1 MALLAKKKAK
11 IYKKVQTKSKLRKN
25 FGGNFLG
32 IMGAWNPFLVS
43 RGDAKTLVFRII
55 VQVLGG
61 KLDKK
66 NLYLALK
73 RRILGVFDLKI
84 KQKTAFVIV
93 DEKCFTFF
101 FRETLN
107 SDVTVSKKIN
117 FFEQTMV
124 WRVTRGEKSKKI
136 VGCRLHIGIL
146 CFCGERMLNRTLV
159 YNLDLDWPF

>member
-1 MALLAKKKAK
+1 M
-11 IYKKVQTKSKLRKN
+11 
-25 FGGNFLG
+25 
-32 IMGAWNPFLVS
+32 S

-66 NLYLALK
+66 NWYLALK

-101 FRETLN
+101 LRNTEFRR
-107 SDVTVSKKIN
+107 D
-117 FFEQTMV
+117 
-124 WRVTRGEKSKKI
+124 RVEK
-136 VGCRLHIGIL
+136 
-146 CFCGERMLNRTLV
+146 N
-159 YNLDLDWPF
+159 